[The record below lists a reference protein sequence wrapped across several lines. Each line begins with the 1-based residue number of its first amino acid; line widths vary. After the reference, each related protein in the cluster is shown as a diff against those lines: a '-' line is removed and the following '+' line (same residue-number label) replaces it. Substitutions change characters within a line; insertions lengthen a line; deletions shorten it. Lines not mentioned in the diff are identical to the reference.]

1 MLIDTR
7 GRHADCVQHDDHH
20 GYTHMLHLSATERPT
35 QYLVDFDRTARF
47 GLRRRHKTL
56 HTLPFIYLARGGMSL
71 VGRAHARKLGNL
83 TLKTDGAV
91 KSASGMFSLGP
102 VIASSWFANMHS
114 TVTILFIWDT
124 ERHYKER
131 HCFQRFDYSL
141 Y

>member
-1 MLIDTR
+1 MY
-7 GRHADCVQHDDHH
+7 VQHDHH
-20 GYTHMLHLSATERPT
+20 LGHTHVFHLSATERAT
-35 QYLVDFDRTARF
+35 QYLVDFDRMATF

-91 KSASGMFSLGP
+91 KSAPGIFSLGP
-102 VIASSWFANMHS
+102 VIASSWFANMYS

-131 HCFQRFDYSL
+131 HCVQSFDYSP